1 LQKIQ
6 LVKIVNVEREMAFKA
21 GTDFESF
28 IQKLPQYFKLIRIR
42 SVREFTS
49 VVEIHGKIAGR
60 EFAVMTKNVIKQP
73 EIHETFVLSGD
84 ARGSHITKKYESVPE
99 GTRITID
106 IDLKLRGLLRFT
118 SIFSANKIKEIINE
132 YFDDFAKVIEI

>member
-6 LVKIVNVEREMAFKA
+6 LVKIVNVERENAFKA

-28 IQKLPQYFKLIRIR
+28 TQKLPQYFKLIRIR

-60 EFAVMTKNVIKQP
+60 EFAVMTKNVIKPP

-84 ARGSHITKKYESVPE
+84 ARGSHFMKKYESVPG

-106 IDLKLRGLLRFT
+106 IDLKLRGLLRFA
-118 SIFSANKIKEIINE
+118 SIFSTNKIKEIINE
-132 YFDDFAKVIEI
+132 YFDAFAKAIEI

>member
-1 LQKIQ
+1 MQKIQ
-6 LVKIVNVEREMAFKA
+6 LVKIVNVERDKAFKA

-28 IQKLPQYFKLIRIR
+28 TSKLPQYFKLIRIR

-49 VVEIHGKIAGR
+49 VIEIHGKIAGK
-60 EFAVMTKNVIKQP
+60 EFAVMTKNVINPP
-73 EIHETFVLSGD
+73 EMHETFVLSGD
-84 ARGSHITKKYESVPE
+84 ARGSHFTKKYESIPE

-118 SIFSANKIKEIINE
+118 SIFSANKIEKIINE
-132 YFDDFAKVIEI
+132 YFDDFTRAIET

>member
-1 LQKIQ
+1 MQKIQ
-6 LVKIVNVEREMAFKA
+6 LVKTVNVEREKAFKA

-28 IQKLPQYFKLIRIR
+28 TSKLPQYFKLIRIR

-49 VVEIHGKIAGR
+49 VVEIHGKIAGK

-84 ARGSHITKKYESVPE
+84 ARGSHFIKKYESVPG

-106 IDLKLRGLLRFT
+106 IDLKLRGLLRFA
-118 SIFSANKIKEIINE
+118 SVFSVNKIQKIINE
-132 YFDDFAKVIEI
+132 YFDDFTKAIET

>member
-1 LQKIQ
+1 MQKIQ
-6 LVKIVNVEREMAFKA
+6 LVKIVNAEREKAFKA

-28 IQKLPQYFKLIRIR
+28 TQKLPQYFKLIRIH

-49 VVEIHGKIAGR
+49 VVEVHGKIAGR
-60 EFAVMTKNVIKQP
+60 EFVVMTKNVIKQP

-84 ARGSHITKKYESVPE
+84 ARGSHFTKKYESVPE
-99 GTRITID
+99 GTRITVD

-118 SIFSANKIKEIINE
+118 SIFSANKIKEIINK
-132 YFDDFAKVIEI
+132 YFDDFVKAIET